1 MPNFIGR
8 FTRPKGTKDYPYII
22 SLKKT
27 KILKE
32 FYMLFF
38 VFKTVENLIAVSEKF
53 SSVLPAAVAEVIQS
67 SAFTAV
73 IIFAIKSQNLVKKK
87 TVSFVMKS
95 HYLVKKSH

>member
-1 MPNFIGR
+1 MAAAWKFVSKGLFTSVSRVNINFVPNFIGR

-27 KILKE
+27 KTLKE

-53 SSVLPAAVAEVIQS
+53 SSVLPAAVAEV
-67 SAFTAV
+67 F
-73 IIFAIKSQNLVKKK
+73 NLLLLPPLL
-87 TVSFVMKS
+87 F
-95 HYLVKKSH
+95 LL